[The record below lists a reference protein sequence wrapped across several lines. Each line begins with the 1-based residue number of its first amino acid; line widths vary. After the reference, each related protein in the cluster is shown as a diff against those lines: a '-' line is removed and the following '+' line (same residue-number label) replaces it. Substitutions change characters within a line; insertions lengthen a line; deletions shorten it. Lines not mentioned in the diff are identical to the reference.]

1 MLCSVGRLN
10 IAVLSIVALLVTVV
24 PSISR
29 RRRPSA
35 QDRGKIEGRVSE
47 LESGPALPPGLR
59 SASTAKLTT
68 VGSRGVE
75 LGSEPESELEQELGS
90 EPSS

>member
-1 MLCSVGRLN
+1 MLCSVRRLN
-10 IAVLSIVALLVTVV
+10 IAVLFIVVLLVTVV
-24 PSISR
+24 PRISR
-29 RRRPSA
+29 RWRPSA
-35 QDRGKIEGRVSE
+35 QDRGEIERRMSE
-47 LESGPALPPGLR
+47 LESGPALPHGLP

>member
-10 IAVLSIVALLVTVV
+10 IAVLFIVVLLVAVV
-24 PSISR
+24 PRISR
-29 RRRPSA
+29 RWRPSA
-35 QDRGKIEGRVSE
+35 QDRGKIESRMSE

-59 SASTAKLTT
+59 SASTARLAT

-75 LGSEPESELEQELGS
+75 LGSELETELEQELGS
-90 EPSS
+90 ESSS